1 MLIAEIHEL
10 CLLRQLGDFL
20 AQKFRKKCLV
30 CKEALQRNRYLRLQ
44 NVIYQR
50 MKHTRILKGL
60 ILILTTLALTS
71 CQLRGSKG
79 TMPIPQEVAA
89 AADSATA
96 VDASVLDSLTVVVT
110 PDSLS
115 AVLLQ
120 RVGYVVSYNPEMR
133 IPNWVAWHLTPQ
145 RLEGSAS
152 RKGHPFQTDED
163 IPEPRVDTYDY
174 MRSGYDRGHMCP
186 AADNK
191 WDAEAMR
198 QSFLLTN
205 ICPQNHNLNAG
216 DWNEMEMQCR
226 AWAKNWGGVYIVCGP
241 LLYRCQHKRIG
252 EHKVVVP
259 EAFFKVVLC
268 LKGTPKAIGFIYKNE
283 KGNRP
288 KGDYVNTIDEVERL
302 TGFDFFSA
310 LPDSLENKIEATANL
325 EDWY

>member
-1 MLIAEIHEL
+1 
-10 CLLRQLGDFL
+10 
-20 AQKFRKKCLV
+20 
-30 CKEALQRNRYLRLQ
+30 
-44 NVIYQR
+44 
-50 MKHTRILKGL
+50 
-60 ILILTTLALTS
+60 
-71 CQLRGSKG
+71 
-79 TMPIPQEVAA
+79 MPIPQEVAA

>member
-1 MLIAEIHEL
+1 MQLIRIL
-10 CLLRQLGDFL
+10 TGQI
-20 AQKFRKKCLV
+20 LV
-30 CKEALQRNRYLRLQ
+30 LTAFALSSCQFGAPKGAKLVSQ
-44 NVIYQR
+44 NVA
-50 MKHTRILKGL
+50 T
-60 ILILTTLALTS
+60 
-71 CQLRGSKG
+71 
-79 TMPIPQEVAA
+79 E
-89 AADSATA
+89 ADSATA
-96 VDASVLDSLTVVVT
+96 VDASVLDSLCVVVT
-110 PDSLS
+110 PDSLPS
-115 AVLLQ
+115 VLLQ
-120 RVGYVVSYNPEMR
+120 RVGYTVSYNPEMR
-133 IPNWVAWHLTPQ
+133 IPNWVAWYLTPQ
-145 RLEGSAS
+145 RLEGAAS
-152 RKGHPFQTDED
+152 RKGHPFQADED
-163 IPEPRVDTYDY
+163 IPAPRVDTYDY

-198 QSFLLTN
+198 ESFLFTN

-226 AWAKNWGGVYIVCGP
+226 AWAKTWGGVYIVCGP

>member
-1 MLIAEIHEL
+1 
-10 CLLRQLGDFL
+10 
-20 AQKFRKKCLV
+20 
-30 CKEALQRNRYLRLQ
+30 
-44 NVIYQR
+44 
-50 MKHTRILKGL
+50 MKLTRILTGQ
-60 ILILTTLALTS
+60 ILVLTAFALTS
-71 CQLRGSKG
+71 CQFGAPKG
-79 TMPIPQEVAA
+79 AKLVSQSVATE
-89 AADSATA
+89 ADSATA
-96 VDASVLDSLTVVVT
+96 VDASVLDSFCVVVT
-110 PDSLS
+110 PDSLPS
-115 AVLLQ
+115 VLLQ
-120 RVGYVVSYNPEMR
+120 RVGYTVSYNPEMR

-145 RLEGSAS
+145 RLEGAAS
-152 RKGHPFQTDED
+152 RKGRPFQADED
-163 IPEPRVDTYDY
+163 IPAPRVDTYDY

-198 QSFLLTN
+198 ESFLFTN

-226 AWAKNWGGVYIVCGP
+226 AWAKTWDGIYIVCGP

>member
-1 MLIAEIHEL
+1 
-10 CLLRQLGDFL
+10 
-20 AQKFRKKCLV
+20 
-30 CKEALQRNRYLRLQ
+30 
-44 NVIYQR
+44 
-50 MKHTRILKGL
+50 MKLTRILTGQ
-60 ILILTTLALTS
+60 ILVLTAFALSS
-71 CQLRGSKG
+71 CQFGAPKG
-79 TMPIPQEVAA
+79 AMLVSQNVATE
-89 AADSATA
+89 ADSATA
-96 VDASVLDSLTVVVT
+96 MDASVLDSLCVVVT
-110 PDSLS
+110 PDSLPS
-115 AVLLQ
+115 VLLQ
-120 RVGYVVSYNPEMR
+120 RVGYTVSYNPAMR
-133 IPNWVAWHLTPQ
+133 IPNWVAWHLMPQ
-145 RLEGSAS
+145 RLEGAAS
-152 RKGHPFQTDED
+152 RKGHPFQADED
-163 IPEPRVDTYDY
+163 IPAPRVDTYDY
-174 MRSGYDRGHMCP
+174 MRSSYDRGHMCP

-198 QSFLLTN
+198 ESFLFTN

-226 AWAKNWGGVYIVCGP
+226 AWAKTWDGIYIVCGP
-241 LLYRCQHKRIG
+241 LLYRRQHKRIG

>member
-1 MLIAEIHEL
+1 MLIADSNEP

-50 MKHTRILKGL
+50 MKHSCILKEL

-71 CQLRGSKG
+71 CQLRGAKE
-79 TMPIPQEVAA
+79 TKPILQDVKA

-96 VDASVLDSLTVVVT
+96 VDASVLDSLCVVVT
-110 PDSLS
+110 PDSLPS
-115 AVLLQ
+115 VLLQ
-120 RVGYVVSYNPEMR
+120 RVGYTVSYNPAMR
-133 IPNWVAWHLTPQ
+133 IPNWVAWYLTPQ
-145 RLEGSAS
+145 RLEGAAS
-152 RKGHPFQTDED
+152 RKGHPFQADED
-163 IPEPRVDTYDY
+163 IPAPRVDTYDY

-198 QSFLLTN
+198 ESFLFTN

-226 AWAKNWGGVYIVCGP
+226 AWAKTWGGVYIVCGP

-252 EHKVVVP
+252 EYKVVVP

-325 EDWY
+325 EDWN

>member
-1 MLIAEIHEL
+1 MQLIRIL
-10 CLLRQLGDFL
+10 TGQI
-20 AQKFRKKCLV
+20 LV
-30 CKEALQRNRYLRLQ
+30 LTAFALSSCQFGAPKGAKLVSQ
-44 NVIYQR
+44 NVA
-50 MKHTRILKGL
+50 T
-60 ILILTTLALTS
+60 
-71 CQLRGSKG
+71 
-79 TMPIPQEVAA
+79 E
-89 AADSATA
+89 ADSATA
-96 VDASVLDSLTVVVT
+96 VDASVLDSLCVVVT
-110 PDSLS
+110 PDSLPS
-115 AVLLQ
+115 VLLQ
-120 RVGYVVSYNPEMR
+120 RVGYTVSYNPEMR
-133 IPNWVAWHLTPQ
+133 IPNWVAWYLTPQ
-145 RLEGSAS
+145 RLEGAAS
-152 RKGHPFQTDED
+152 RKGHPFQADED
-163 IPEPRVDTYDY
+163 IPAPRVDTYDY

-198 QSFLLTN
+198 ESFLFTN

-226 AWAKNWGGVYIVCGP
+226 AWAKTWDGIYIVCGP
-241 LLYRCQHKRIG
+241 LLYRRQHKRIG

>member
-1 MLIAEIHEL
+1 MLIEPIKLNNIPEAECDVLNLE
-10 CLLRQLGDFL
+10 DF
-20 AQKFRKKCLV
+20 K
-30 CKEALQRNRYLRLQ
+30 
-44 NVIYQR
+44 I
-50 MKHTRILKGL
+50 
-60 ILILTTLALTS
+60 
-71 CQLRGSKG
+71 
-79 TMPIPQEVAA
+79 
-89 AADSATA
+89 
-96 VDASVLDSLTVVVT
+96 
-110 PDSLS
+110 
-115 AVLLQ
+115 
-120 RVGYVVSYNPEMR
+120 NP
-133 IPNWVAWHLTPQ
+133 
-145 RLEGSAS
+145 
-152 RKGHPFQTDED
+152 DED

-198 QSFLLTN
+198 ESFLLTN

-216 DWNEMEMQCR
+216 DWYEMEMQCR

-325 EDWY
+325 EDWN